1 MAKINKVSSETKSAI
16 RRKSAY
22 TLPNNPTDSG
32 YKADD
37 IRRAFWQP
45 IVDISQSAVAE
56 VDRVVDEVNEILE
69 SASSEYDTITGIF
82 GEYYH
87 SSKGFVYSKNNDSFM
102 LKEFEGEETNIEI
115 PSAVLYQGVAYPINK
130 ILSGAFTKIAT
141 IKLPYLI
148 TIESGA
154 FVSGTSFNV
163 PKENLSNYKTML
175 SGFTVNGYDTIKN
188 NANDIK
194 SLKSGKLDKD
204 TSTNANY
211 RAYVVSPSGANI
223 RKELSQS
230 GVEGKIPMYRS
241 NGRMGVGTP
250 SEDDDAIPKKLF
262 DETAAKH
269 GATIVFSIDPETYI
283 ITLGLVNEKGKVLDT
298 KSVDLPL
305 ESMVVGAT
313 YENGNVYLNV
323 QGQEEPLV
331 VDVSDLIAG
340 LVNEQTFNEQIDRLD
355 KKADGINTS
364 VVALEQYMNLSGVYG
379 FGAFYSEESE
389 KARNYVGGG
398 SIDRKF
404 KEIDKEVGTDLQV
417 SLNDNYI
424 LSINLKNKKG
434 QVISTQ
440 TVDFPIEGLITG
452 ASYKNKVL
460 TLTLQNGNKVNVDI
474 SDIISGLVPETRTV
488 NGKALK
494 NDITLSAEDVGAY
507 SKSETYSQTQTDTKI
522 KAAKTELQESVKDE
536 IEESVNEKNFA
547 GYAME
552 SEKTYDCI
560 KGGALDRRLE
570 KIEKA
575 LNNNS

>member
-37 IRRAFWQP
+37 IRKAFWQP
-45 IVDISQSAVAE
+45 IVDISQSAIAE

-69 SASSEYDTITGIF
+69 STSAEYDTITGIF

-87 SSKGFVYSKNNDSFM
+87 SSKGFVYSKDNDTFI
-102 LKEFEGEETNIEI
+102 LKEFNGEETEIEI
-115 PSAVLYQGVAYPINK
+115 PSAVLYQGVAYQISK
-130 ILSGAFTKIAT
+130 ILSGAFTKTST
-141 IKLPYLI
+141 IKFPYLI

-154 FVSGTSFNV
+154 FASGTTFSV
-163 PKENLSNYKTML
+163 PKENLSYYQTML
-175 SGFTVNGYDTIKN
+175 SGFTVSGYDTIKN
-188 NANDIK
+188 NANDIA

-204 TSTNANY
+204 TSTNTNY

-230 GVEGKIPMYRS
+230 GAEGKIPMYRS

-250 SEDDDAIPKKLF
+250 MEDDDAIPKKLF
-262 DETAAKH
+262 DETNAKH
-269 GATIVFSIDPETYI
+269 GATIVFNIDPETYI
-283 ITLGLVNEKGKVLDT
+283 ITLGLVNEKGTLLDT

-305 ESMVVGAT
+305 ESMVIGAT
-313 YENGNVYLNV
+313 YESGNVYLNV
-323 QGQEEPLV
+323 QGQDEPLV

-404 KEIDKEVGTDLQV
+404 KKIDKEVGTDLQV

-424 LSINLKNKKG
+424 LSIKLKNSKG
-434 QVISTQ
+434 EIVSSQS
-440 TVDFPIEGLITG
+440 VDFPIEGLITG
-452 ASYKNKVL
+452 ATYKNKIL
-460 TLTLQNGNKVNVDI
+460 TLTLQNGNSVNVDI
-474 SDIISGLVPETRTV
+474 SDIISGLVPDSRKINNKPLLT
-488 NGKALK
+488 
-494 NDITLSAEDVGAY
+494 DITLVANDVDAY
-507 SKSETYSQTQTDTKI
+507 SKGETYSKTQADNKVA
-522 KAAKTELQESVKDE
+522 AAKIELQES
-536 IEESVNEKNFA
+536 IEEKNVA

>member
-37 IRRAFWQP
+37 IRKAFWQP

-56 VDRVVDEVNEILE
+56 VDRVVEEINEILE
-69 SASSEYDTITGIF
+69 PSSSGYDTITGIF

-87 SSKGFVYSKNNDSFM
+87 SSRGFIYSKDDNYFI
-102 LKEFEGEETNIEI
+102 LKEFEGEETDIEI
-115 PSAVLYQGVAYPINK
+115 PSKVLYQGIEYAISK
-130 ILSGAFTKIAT
+130 IISGAFTKVST

-148 TIESGA
+148 TVESGA
-154 FVSGTSFNV
+154 FALGTSFSV
-163 PKENLSNYKTML
+163 PKENLSYYQEML
-175 SGFTVNGYDTIKN
+175 SGFTVSGYDTIKN
-188 NANDIK
+188 NANDIA

-204 TSTNANY
+204 TSTNNNY

-223 RKELSQS
+223 RKELSQY
-230 GVEGKIPMYRS
+230 GAEGKIPMYRS
-241 NGRMGVGTP
+241 NGRMSVGTP
-250 SEDDDAIPKKLF
+250 TEDDDAIPKKLF
-262 DETAAKH
+262 DETALKH

-283 ITLGLVNEKGKVLDT
+283 ITLGLVNEKGTLLDT

-305 ESMVVGAT
+305 ESMVIGAT
-313 YENGNVYLNV
+313 YKSGNVYLNV

-340 LVNEQTFNEQIDRLD
+340 LVNEQTFNEQIQRLD
-355 KKADGINTS
+355 KKADGINTT
-364 VVALEQYMNLSGVYG
+364 VVALEQYMNLSGVFG
-379 FGAFYSEESE
+379 FGAFYAEESE

-398 SIDRKF
+398 NIDKKF
-404 KEIDKEVGTDLQV
+404 KSIDKEAGTDLQV

-424 LSINLKNKKG
+424 LTIELKNKKG
-434 QVISTQ
+434 KTVSTQ

-452 ASYKNKVL
+452 ATYKNKVL
-460 TLTLQNGNKVNVDI
+460 TLTLQNGTSVNVDI
-474 SDIISGLVPETRTV
+474 SDIISGLVPDSRKV
-488 NGKALK
+488 NNKALT
-494 NDITLSAEDVGAY
+494 NDIVLVAGDVGAY
-507 SKSETYSQTQTDTKI
+507 AKGETYSQKEADNKVA
-522 KAAKTELQESVKDE
+522 AAKIELQES
-536 IEESVNEKNFA
+536 IEEKCFA

-552 SEKTYDCI
+552 SEKAYDCV

-575 LNNNS
+575 LNSNS

>member
-37 IRRAFWQP
+37 IRKAFWQP
-45 IVDISQSAVAE
+45 IVDISQSAIAE

-69 SASSEYDTITGIF
+69 STSAEYDTITGIF

-87 SSKGFVYSKNNDSFM
+87 SSKGFVYSKDNDAFI
-102 LKEFEGEETNIEI
+102 LKEFNGEETEIEI
-115 PSAVLYQGVAYPINK
+115 PSAVLYQGVAYQISK
-130 ILSGAFTKIAT
+130 ILSGAFTKTSI
-141 IKLPYLI
+141 IKFPYLI

-154 FVSGTSFNV
+154 FASGTTFSV
-163 PKENLSNYKTML
+163 PKENLSYYQTML
-175 SGFTVNGYDTIKN
+175 SGFTVSGYDTIKN
-188 NANDIK
+188 NANDIA

-204 TSTNANY
+204 TSTNTNY

-230 GVEGKIPMYRS
+230 GAEGKIPMYRS

-250 SEDDDAIPKKLF
+250 TEDDDAIPKKLF
-262 DETAAKH
+262 DETNAKH

-283 ITLGLVNEKGKVLDT
+283 ITLGLVNEKGTLLDT

-305 ESMVVGAT
+305 ESMVIGAT
-313 YENGNVYLNV
+313 YESGNVYLNV

-404 KEIDKEVGTDLQV
+404 KKIDKEVGTDLQV

-424 LSINLKNKKG
+424 LSIKLKNSKG
-434 QVISTQ
+434 EIVSSQS
-440 TVDFPIEGLITG
+440 VDFPIEGLITG
-452 ASYKNKVL
+452 ATYKNKIL
-460 TLTLQNGNKVNVDI
+460 TLTLQNGNSVNVDI
-474 SDIISGLVPETRTV
+474 SDIISGLVPDSRKI
-488 NGKALK
+488 NNKPLSA
-494 NDITLSAEDVGAY
+494 DITLVANDVDAY
-507 SKSETYSQTQTDTKI
+507 SKSETYSKTQADNKVA
-522 KAAKTELQESVKDE
+522 AAKIELQES
-536 IEESVNEKNFA
+536 IEEKNIA